1 MKEIKWNKKKLKKHL
16 EPLNRREFREFISE
30 NKIKTK
36 VIGRRRINTMTE
48 EEIVDRIIEAL
59 K

>member
-36 VIGRRRINTMTE
+36 VIGRRRINTMSNHHFL
-48 EEIVDRIIEAL
+48 V
-59 K
+59 